1 MQDRSVWRRRGF
13 HQGNLAVPFR
23 FTGTLDKLTIKLNL
37 PNAAEEKLLQE
48 KAQDTRN
55 KAQ

>member
-1 MQDRSVWRRRGF
+1 MQDRPVWRRHGF

-37 PNAAEEKLLQE
+37 PNAAAEKLLQ
-48 KAQDTRN
+48 
-55 KAQ
+55 

>member
-1 MQDRSVWRRRGF
+1 MQDRSVWRRRDF

-37 PNAAEEKLLQE
+37 PNAAAEKLLQ
-48 KAQDTRN
+48 
-55 KAQ
+55 